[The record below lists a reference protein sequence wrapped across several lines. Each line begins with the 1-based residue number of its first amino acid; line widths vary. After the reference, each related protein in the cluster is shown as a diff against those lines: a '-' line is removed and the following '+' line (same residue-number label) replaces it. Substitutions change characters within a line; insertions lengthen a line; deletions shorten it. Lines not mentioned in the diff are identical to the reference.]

1 MNHNNNLNLK
11 NLLRSVIK
19 QQKMDFSKERTSAS
33 CFSGQ
38 CGLCSSC
45 ASGDTLYFYPGYMDN
60 VSMDYKETNWQKY
73 QKMLQTVQENL
84 TKVKDLYD
92 E

>member
-1 MNHNNNLNLK
+1 
-11 NLLRSVIK
+11 
-19 QQKMDFSKERTSAS
+19 MDFSKKKTSAS

-45 ASGDTLYFYPGYMDN
+45 ASGDARYSYPGYMDD
-60 VSMDYKETNWQKY
+60 VSMDYKETNWEKY
-73 QKMLQTVQENL
+73 QKMLKTVQENL
-84 TKVKDLYD
+84 TKVKNLYD